1 MRYALRNREPLA
13 IDADSIHRD
22 ADGFFLLL
30 GGPPP
35 ENETRG
41 SVIIVN
47 IRGALQQFEGPGGD
61 SYESILKRVGQAFGA
76 DPKPSAVVLH
86 ISSPGGMVAGL
97 NECVLKLQRMSKE
110 AKIELVAYA
119 GELAASA
126 AYALCCAC
134 SEVIAPPSGIVGSIG
149 VISTMV
155 SVAKH
160 DEKEGVEFVIIT
172 SGKRKADGHIH
183 APLDPDAVRAE
194 KERNAELAAQFFALA
209 AKARGVPVAK
219 LMGFEAAIFLGK
231 KAEKAGLVDEVIGL
245 DEAIY
250 GLDTSEMASKEDVG
264 PNTGNAT
271 ERRAKDLTD

>member
-1 MRYALRNREPLA
+1 
-13 IDADSIHRD
+13 
-22 ADGFFLLL
+22 
-30 GGPPP
+30 
-35 ENETRG
+35 
-41 SVIIVN
+41 VIIVN

-97 NECVLKLQRMSKE
+97 NECVLKLQRMSKD

-119 GELAASA
+119 GEVAASA

-134 SEVIAPPSGIVGSIG
+134 KRIIAPPSGIIGSIG
-149 VISTMV
+149 VISQMV
-155 SVAKH
+155 SVAENDK
-160 DEKEGVEFVIIT
+160 KEGIDFRIIT
-172 SGKRKADGHIH
+172 SGKRKADGHLH
-183 APLDPDAVRAE
+183 APISDDAVRAE
-194 KERNAELAAQFFALA
+194 TERNSELAAQFFSLA
-209 AKARGVPVAK
+209 AKARGVPAAK
-219 LMGFEAAIFLGK
+219 LAGLEAAIFLAK
-231 KAEKAGLVDEVIGL
+231 KAEKIGLIDEVIGL

-250 GLDTSEMASKEDVG
+250 GLDTSEVASKEGVG

>member
-13 IDADSIHRD
+13 IDADSIQRD
-22 ADGFFLLL
+22 GDGFFLLL
-30 GGPPP
+30 GGSPP

-41 SVIIVN
+41 TVIVVN

-61 SYESILKRVGQAFGA
+61 SYEAILKRVKQAFEA
-76 DPKPSAVVLH
+76 DPKPSAVILH
-86 ISSPGGMVAGL
+86 ISSPGGVVAGL
-97 NECVLKLQRMSKE
+97 NECVLKLQRMSKD

-134 SEVIAPPSGIVGSIG
+134 STILAPPSGIVGSIG

-155 SVAKH
+155 SVAKA
-160 DEKEGVEFVIIT
+160 DEKAGIEFRIIT
-172 SGKRKADGHIH
+172 SGKRKADGHLHMPIS
-183 APLDPDAVRAE
+183 DDAVRSE
-194 KERNAELAAQFFALA
+194 TERNAELAAQFFALA

-219 LMGFEAAIFLGK
+219 LSSLEASIYLGA
-231 KAEKAGLVDEVIGL
+231 KAAKLGLIDEVIDL

-250 GLDTSEMASKEDVG
+250 GLDTSELASKQDVG
-264 PNTGNAT
+264 PNSGNET
-271 ERRAKDLTD
+271 DRRAKET